1 MLDMRFE
8 TFACTVSRNS
18 VSYLKFT
25 QSMHNLKELKIWNKA
40 VDLAVDVYKATVSYP
55 SDEKFGLTN
64 QIRRAAVSISSNIA
78 EGAGR
83 NSKKDF
89 CNFLGIANGSA
100 YELQTQLVISNKLN
114 LLKDDLLKDLLKQI
128 EELQKMN
135 YAFQKMLLN

>member
-1 MLDMRFE
+1 
-8 TFACTVSRNS
+8 
-18 VSYLKFT
+18 
-25 QSMHNLKELKIWNKA
+25 MHNLKELKIWQKA
-40 VDLAVDVYKATVSYP
+40 IDLAVDVYKATVSYP
-55 SDEKFGLTN
+55 TDERFGLTS
-64 QIRRAAVSISSNIA
+64 QIRRASVSISSNIA

-83 NSKKDF
+83 NSKKEF

-114 LLKDDLLKDLLKQI
+114 LLQDDLLNDLLNQI